1 LGNVDEVLMTK
12 AQANDVK
19 GMITGDTL
27 MLKKKGLDKITL
39 RNHMDF
45 VFTSN
50 NDFCVI
56 IDTYDRRYFILD
68 LILLLL
74 YFLPSSQLLA
84 IGTHTTCIMSAIKE
98 RKLKFFSYVK
108 AIINARLDSFVFFCF
123 ASLVESVVLS
133 C

>member
-1 LGNVDEVLMTK
+1 MNKILGNVDEVLMTK

-84 IGTHTTCIMSAIKE
+84 IGTHTTCIMSAI
-98 RKLKFFSYVK
+98 
-108 AIINARLDSFVFFCF
+108 
-123 ASLVESVVLS
+123 
-133 C
+133 

>member
-1 LGNVDEVLMTK
+1 MNKILGNVDEVFMTK

-27 MLKKKGLDKITL
+27 MLKKKGPDKITL

-56 IDTYDRRYFILD
+56 IDIYDQRNFTFY
-68 LILLLL
+68 
-74 YFLPSSQLLA
+74 LA
-84 IGTHTTCIMSAIKE
+84 AN
-98 RKLKFFSYVK
+98 Y
-108 AIINARLDSFVFFCF
+108 
-123 ASLVESVVLS
+123 
-133 C
+133 

>member
-1 LGNVDEVLMTK
+1 MNKILGNVDVVFMTK

-56 IDTYDRRYFILD
+56 IDIHDRRYFILD
-68 LILLLL
+68 IILLLL
-74 YFLPSSQLLA
+74 YVYLA
-84 IGTHTTCIMSAIKE
+84 AN
-98 RKLKFFSYVK
+98 YQQ
-108 AIINARLDSFVFFCF
+108 
-123 ASLVESVVLS
+123 
-133 C
+133 